1 MPVVELKVAMACG
14 GCSGAVERVLN
25 NTAGVKSV
33 KTDLESQKVTVE
45 TDDGL
50 SAEAVKDIVA
60 KTGKATE
67 FWS

>member
-1 MPVVELKVAMACG
+1 M
-14 GCSGAVERVLN
+14 ERVLN
-25 NTAGVKSV
+25 NTPGVKSV

-45 TDDGL
+45 TADGL

>member
-1 MPVVELKVAMACG
+1 M
-14 GCSGAVERVLN
+14 ERVLN
-25 NTAGVKSV
+25 STPGVKSV
-33 KTDLESQKVTVE
+33 TTDLESQKVTVE

-50 SAEAVKDIVA
+50 SAEAVKDIVT